1 MKEGLSTGNKTCIL
15 AGYPLFYAFMD
26 TVISLRHQMA
36 QQSAERGEEALELEA
51 QGKTWAQIGD
61 KFGVSRQRA
70 GQILEAARKR
80 KAKLRRQSNHSR
92 KD

>member
-1 MKEGLSTGNKTCIL
+1 MIFCVRCYCPCHAPVEVLNC
-15 AGYPLFYAFMD
+15 AFMD
-26 TVISLRHQMA
+26 TVVSLRHQMA
-36 QQSAERGEEALELEA
+36 QQSAERGEAALELEA

-80 KAKLRRQSNHSR
+80 RKQAKRKVSNGR
-92 KD
+92 